1 MGGETGEERLGA
13 FAAEEMR
20 ERRCGRKCNE
30 AEARE
35 QERMGRQH
43 VERSEDFGGEGGP
56 AVNEWLHDAAPALA
70 VGSEGR
76 FGVLQIALERY
87 GGAVIERRGERCG
100 GGKPFQN
107 QGGQGGGVEKKGGR
121 GRGGGGGVGIVGG
134 NGEGVVAREGP
145 A

>member
-87 GGAVIERRGERCG
+87 GGARHGRMWWRG
-100 GGKPFQN
+100 GGGEPVPT
-107 QGGQGGGVEKKGGR
+107 GGGDGEGRKKKGG
-121 GRGGGGGVGIVGG
+121 GGGWGGGGVGIVGG

>member
-87 GGAVIERRGERCG
+87 GGAVIERVGSG
-100 GGKPFQN
+100 GGRVGAISN
-107 QGGQGGGVEKKGGR
+107 AGGAGGGVKER
-121 GRGGGGGVGIVGG
+121 
-134 NGEGVVAREGP
+134 
-145 A
+145 

>member
-13 FAAEEMR
+13 FTAEEMR

-35 QERMGRQH
+35 QQRMGRQH
-43 VERSEDFGGEGGP
+43 VERSEDFGGEDGP

-76 FGVLQIALERY
+76 FGVLQIVLKRY
-87 GGAVIERRGERCG
+87 GGGRLH
-100 GGKPFQN
+100 
-107 QGGQGGGVEKKGGR
+107 KKGYTGLGR
-121 GRGGGGGVGIVGG
+121 TSRAH
-134 NGEGVVAREGP
+134 ELQ
-145 A
+145 

>member
-30 AEARE
+30 AESRE

-43 VERSEDFGGEGGP
+43 VERSEDFGGEAGP

-76 FGVLQIALERY
+76 FGLLQNALERY
-87 GGAVIERRGERCG
+87 GSARTQEIGARCG
-100 GGKPFQN
+100 RLQPA
-107 QGGQGGGVEKKGGR
+107 R
-121 GRGGGGGVGIVGG
+121 PRC
-134 NGEGVVAREGP
+134 GE
-145 A
+145 